1 MEEGPPLTGWIKE
14 GFLEEVPSKMRFARS
29 VAISCADGGGLFRWR
44 EQPVHGPEVREGAFL
59 APAISLRSGSGED
72 EAGRR
77 VGSFREGLVL
87 P

>member
-1 MEEGPPLTGWIKE
+1 
-14 GFLEEVPSKMRFARS
+14 MRFARL
-29 VAISCADGGGLFRWR
+29 VAIGCADGGEGLFRWR
-44 EQPVHGPEVREGAFL
+44 EQPVHGPEVREGALL

-72 EAGRR
+72 EAGQR